1 MNAARHTPGPWRV
14 GSGYWIC
21 KGKRAVMEVAGN
33 VTDAERQSI
42 VDSLNVDYAMPSD
55 APDLLAACKAAWP
68 MLDRAADQLAD
79 DEACEESGR
88 VADACAT
95 FAMDLRAAILKAEGG
110 VK

>member
-1 MNAARHTPGPWRV
+1 MSSPLYGPWRLSPCNCRLAANHAV
-14 GSGYWIC
+14 INAAGDIVTAVDILSGYP
-21 KGKRAVMEVAGN
+21 
-33 VTDAERQSI
+33 EREAQARLI
-42 VDSLNVDYAMPSD
+42 AA

>member
-1 MNAARHTPGPWRV
+1 MSAARHTPGPWTYPGGTGNFVGGPDRIRV
-14 GSGYWIC
+14 ADVGG
-21 KGKRAVMEVAGN
+21 MERSPE
-33 VTDAERQSI
+33 ERQANARLI
-42 VDSLNVDYAMPSD
+42 AA

-110 VK
+110 AS